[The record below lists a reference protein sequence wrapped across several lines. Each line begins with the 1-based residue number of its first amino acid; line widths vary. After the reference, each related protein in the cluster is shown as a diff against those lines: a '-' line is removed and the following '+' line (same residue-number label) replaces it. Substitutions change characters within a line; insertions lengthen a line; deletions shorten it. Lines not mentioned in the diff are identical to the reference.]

1 MMRTREVGIYDVMS
15 ATSLFVT
22 ARQAAHTLSS
32 FVDDLARLFAEPCS
46 GKGDERDLGG
56 DDNI

>member
-1 MMRTREVGIYDVMS
+1 MGIYDVMS